1 MGLGKYILW
10 PRTPIKSLVALGEK
24 PRPTVYP
31 PPSPALCCHMNTKNV
46 GMWGRELFTKVQV
59 LLSLAPD
66 HVIALCALTQ
76 LLGDQQF
83 KTLLVLD
90 RRSSKQ
96 NRLSTWLL
104 Q

>member
-1 MGLGKYILW
+1 MGM
-10 PRTPIKSLVALGEK
+10 RS
-24 PRPTVYP
+24 
-31 PPSPALCCHMNTKNV
+31 
-46 GMWGRELFTKVQV
+46 RELFTKAQV

-76 LLGDQQF
+76 LRGDQEF
-83 KTLLVLD
+83 KTLLVLG